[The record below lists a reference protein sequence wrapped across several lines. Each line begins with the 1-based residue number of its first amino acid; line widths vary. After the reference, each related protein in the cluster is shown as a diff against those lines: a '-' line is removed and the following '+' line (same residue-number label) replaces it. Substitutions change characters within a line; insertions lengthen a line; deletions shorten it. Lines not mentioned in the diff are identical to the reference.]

1 MKNKPHGLTTA
12 TEFAKTIQVHTPCA
26 IYHICCYEHMHVK
39 NRLHTHT
46 DHVNSNSSSTHL
58 FPTTQQSN
66 PTNTVLKKQM
76 HIFDIRKD
84 VPRPLFCLSHSAV
97 HLTSKHFYVSALHS
111 VMPF

>member
-1 MKNKPHGLTTA
+1 MKNKPHGHTTA

-66 PTNTVLKKQM
+66 PQTLCLKSK
-76 HIFDIRKD
+76 RT
-84 VPRPLFCLSHSAV
+84 S
-97 HLTSKHFYVSALHS
+97 LTLERMFEDHCFVSVTLLYI
-111 VMPF
+111 